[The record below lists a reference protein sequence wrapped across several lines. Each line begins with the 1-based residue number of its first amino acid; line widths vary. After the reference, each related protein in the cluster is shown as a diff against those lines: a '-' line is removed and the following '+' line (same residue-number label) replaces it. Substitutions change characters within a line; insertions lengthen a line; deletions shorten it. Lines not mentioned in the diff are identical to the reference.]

1 MGRIWR
7 NQPRIAISLRFAP
20 MSYRYQGSGCY
31 AENSLAIPRLDDG
44 ATHVREA
51 FAKAMIVT
59 ATVGMADDIEQGS

>member
-1 MGRIWR
+1 
-7 NQPRIAISLRFAP
+7 